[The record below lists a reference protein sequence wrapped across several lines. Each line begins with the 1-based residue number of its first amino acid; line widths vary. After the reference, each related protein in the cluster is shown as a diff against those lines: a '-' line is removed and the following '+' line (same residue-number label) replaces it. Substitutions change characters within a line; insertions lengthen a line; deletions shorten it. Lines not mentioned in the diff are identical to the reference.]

1 MVKELNSLTRED
13 LKSIFS
19 EVLDEKLNEL
29 KLSLIPSVSD
39 EEMEDITE
47 IYGKKPQFDN
57 NFEELSFE
65 ELSFEL

>member
-19 EVLDEKLNEL
+19 EVFDEKLSEL
-29 KLSLIPSVSD
+29 KISLIPSISD

-57 NFEELSFE
+57 NFEELSL
-65 ELSFEL
+65 EL

>member
-19 EVLDEKLNEL
+19 EVFDEKLSEL
-29 KLSLIPSVSD
+29 KISLIPSVSD

-57 NFEELSFE
+57 NFEELSL
-65 ELSFEL
+65 EL

>member
-1 MVKELNSLTRED
+1 MVKELNLLTRED

-19 EVLDEKLNEL
+19 EVFDEKLSEL
-29 KLSLIPSVSD
+29 KISLIPSVSD

-57 NFEELSFE
+57 NFEELSL
-65 ELSFEL
+65 ELLNCN

>member
-19 EVLDEKLNEL
+19 EVFDEKLSEL
-29 KLSLIPSVSD
+29 KISLIPSISD

-57 NFEELSFE
+57 NFEELNL
-65 ELSFEL
+65 EL

>member
-1 MVKELNSLTRED
+1 MVNDLNSITRED

-19 EVLDEKLNEL
+19 EVFDEKISEL
-29 KLSLIPSVSD
+29 KLSLVPSISD

-47 IYGKKPQFDN
+47 IYGKQPKFDN
-57 NFEELSFE
+57 NYE

>member
-19 EVLDEKLNEL
+19 EVFDEKLSEL
-29 KLSLIPSVSD
+29 KISLIPSISD

-47 IYGKKPQFDN
+47 I
-57 NFEELSFE
+57 
-65 ELSFEL
+65 